1 MNLLEATSKRALKL
15 HDCSVKYQH
24 ETWPKRNSFTA
35 FAETFTYMHI
45 LDQLFFRVGEF
56 FTRIFQG
63 RGGFV
68 KSGSFDKHL
77 SKIQENKA
85 PQGKI
90 LEFFLLENY
99 TLNGKFNQRMD
110 TIRVCF
116 FLNQGTYFDFQ
127 KGIFFFFIFFYFTLL
142 RLCFMVLLLEN
153 WKFLNFEKC
162 SIIIWPS

>member
-1 MNLLEATSKRALKL
+1 M
-15 HDCSVKYQH
+15 
-24 ETWPKRNSFTA
+24 
-35 FAETFTYMHI
+35 
-45 LDQLFFRVGEF
+45 
-56 FTRIFQG
+56 
-63 RGGFV
+63 

-127 KGIFFFFIFFYFTLL
+127 KGIFFFFFFFSILL
-142 RLCFMVLLLEN
+142 YLDFVL
-153 WKFLNFEKC
+153 WSC
-162 SIIIWPS
+162 Y